1 MDKHSSHL
9 YNSWLAKAKTYEL
22 EVFIAMSGV
31 GISGAG
37 TGPGTS
43 PERQIADPSIDPR
56 RHPDFDLP
64 EKKRHWT
71 FSLGGKNESADH
83 ICYTTTL

>member
-1 MDKHSSHL
+1 MVKLSSRL

-22 EVFIAMSGV
+22 EIFIAMSGV
-31 GISGAG
+31 GISGSG

-64 EKKRHWT
+64 GKKDIGLFH
-71 FSLGGKNESADH
+71 LGCKNESADH
-83 ICYTTTL
+83 ICYITTL